1 MARTVAE
8 WVGKTPDS
16 KVPDR
21 VRLRI
26 FKAYE
31 GRCYLSGRPIRPGEA
46 WELEHKVALI
56 LGGEH
61 RESNLAPALSEFH
74 KPKTAA
80 EMKIKAKTDAIAKK
94 HLGIKRPKQRIPS
107 PPKSPK
113 PPPKLDFTK
122 RRNPFTREEIQP

>member
-1 MARTVAE
+1 MARKVAE

-31 GRCYLSGRPIRPGEA
+31 GCCYLSGRPIRPGEA

-107 PPKSPK
+107 PPKSPT
-113 PPPKLDFTK
+113 PPPKPALPPRQMFKEVRHET
-122 RRNPFTREEIQP
+122 

>member
-8 WVGKTPDS
+8 WIGKTPDS

-26 FKAYE
+26 FKAYD

-113 PPPKLDFTK
+113 PAPKLDFTR
-122 RRNPFTREEIQP
+122 RRNLFTREEIQP